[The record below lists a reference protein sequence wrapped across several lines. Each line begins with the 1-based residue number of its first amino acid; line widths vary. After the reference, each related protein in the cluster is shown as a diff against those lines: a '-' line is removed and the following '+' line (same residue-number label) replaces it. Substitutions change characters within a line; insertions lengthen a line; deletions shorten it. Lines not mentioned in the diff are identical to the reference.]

1 MNMRID
7 GSMRQPGVPDVIP
20 ESGSALANVAQ
31 WVQQQN
37 ANLQQLSSHSSGVS
51 FSSPTDGQALR
62 PNGRYG
68 RMMQQWGGSS
78 PGPQPVPQDMIGPQG
93 YQMCGPQQG
102 FAPDMNM
109 GGPGD
114 MLHGSVPKENLTPQQ
129 LQKREEGLAHLR
141 KIGQMLNIDSS
152 GGSGPGPMMHMHGN
166 PDGVM
171 PGEGW
176 PDPMMHPNMGM
187 PRPRMALS
195 PTDSMMGMNFT
206 QRMGPFMGP
215 GGLPL
220 DWDNMTPE
228 QKDWHKMQQ
237 EFYLDKCRKQQ
248 MQMGMNVPPGASGGG
263 GPNRS
268 HMGFFHPIQQMHRM
282 PGPMSPGPPTFPG
295 GSVSSPH
302 CGPMIN
308 PNDPHSM
315 MFAKQSEFG
324 GMCQGMGPDQN
335 FDHPSGMPREG
346 IFPFPDGSMPSGR
359 LGSMSGES
367 FSPAEFSHPAGGQ
380 QGMVK
385 IAPAFGAPPKRKRS
399 ANTMSDPEDIY
410 KRLLPAPSPQQFSY
424 MNSLDGQELTIT
436 KQLNHAFQEQSGGV
450 QAPPLPSSSSPAT
463 YPPPQKSRSS
473 GSKKKKTQTKADQK
487 PKSQRTPPAADPFT
501 CPSPAVPASAATT
514 SASFQSAPA
523 ASPISQTSV
532 SSMSSSL
539 ANVVSTPTVI
549 ANRASSADPN
559 AVTSSAAT
567 SAAGAPAMKSSMTNI
582 TSASL
587 ANLAKGVENLS
598 AQIQH
603 NPFRTVQMQE
613 NESDVSDVSPP
624 DNSSLLPSVGAS
636 HGPGPQANNPQ
647 NNSGIGNSHGG
658 PMHPMQTSN
667 PSMQQQMTPTHLM
680 GSPPGSVR
688 SASHSMA
695 PKPGSGSLTDP
706 TGLMTC
712 GGRQSS
718 PIFPVD
724 DQGLDPGS
732 RFCFSGSTGMP
743 AGGVSGGQQMF
754 SQMGPSPGTSGCRP
768 TNGGNMV
775 TGNAKIQIQAQTPNT
790 IQYLP
795 SGGHPGDGMGDGFM
809 EFQVDAKPF
818 GKGGMPPFGAMMD
831 GIHGSMMS
839 SGEMMQRRQMDL
851 QMMQEASGTSAM
863 HQQMRMDAAAF
874 DQMHSLRGSMHGPRG
889 PIPGPSGSMHMPV
902 GSVHGPG
909 SPILSSGMMHS
920 MGNPM
925 HGPGSPAMGL
935 SGSMHDQTSPM
946 MGPGSIMGP
955 GGHMMGE
962 LLQMQG
968 HMKQGMRLNGGG
980 DFGGMVMGPGGRGA
994 EMMQD
999 MGPMGMQH
1007 RSMHPDAMMMSGASP
1022 PEFSGPHRGDP
1033 GIMSMMAGCGGMM
1046 GPEMSMATREGM
1058 MAMRGAPGGM
1068 RPEMVIER
1076 SRSNRS
1082 RQKARAAEAVE
1093 SRIRSEAAAAGMMV
1107 GDGGAGRMG
1116 GPGAM
1121 GMEMMGGMMRSEMG
1135 MMGMRHDMMGIP
1147 GMGPGDRM
1155 GMRPDAGMMVQRGN
1169 GMPPE
1174 MAMMSSRGTA
1184 AGRMGMMEGMPQDS
1198 VGMFNFGPG
1207 RRGMPPEA
1215 MDMMPPGMNP
1225 SEMCPPGM
1233 KSMVMGGSSVGQPPG
1248 SGMGPDPGYGVPYQ
1262 QFQQQLYAQSRS
1274 PTMSP
1279 GMMRGGMP
1287 GGPVDMMGRPQ
1298 YDMMGPGPGMTPG
1311 SSMGF
1316 GQSQPG
1322 LGPM

>member
-1 MNMRID
+1 MTMNIRLD
-7 GSMRQPGVPDVIP
+7 GSMRQPGVPDGIP

-37 ANLQQLSSHSSGVS
+37 ANLQQLSSHSSSVN
-51 FSSPTDGQALR
+51 FSSPPDGQGLR

-78 PGPQPVPQDMIGPQG
+78 PGPHPMPQEVVGPQG
-93 YQMCGPQQG
+93 YPMCGPQPG
-102 FAPDMNM
+102 FPPDMNI
-109 GGPGD
+109 GGPND
-114 MLHGSVPKENLTPQQ
+114 LLHGSVPKENLTPQQ

-152 GGSGPGPMMHMHGN
+152 GSTGPGPMMHMHGN
-166 PDGVM
+166 PDGLM

-176 PDPMMHPNMGM
+176 PGPMMHPNMGIQ
-187 PRPRMALS
+187 RPRMAMS

-206 QRMGPFMGP
+206 QRIGPLMGP
-215 GGLPL
+215 GGLPP

-228 QKDWHKMQQ
+228 QRDWHKMQH
-237 EFYLDKCRKQQ
+237 EFYLEKCRKQQ
-248 MQMGMNVPPGASGGG
+248 MQMGMNVPPGAGGG

-268 HMGFFHPIQQMHRM
+268 HVGFFHPMQQMHRM
-282 PGPMSPGPPTFPG
+282 PGPMSPVPPTFQG
-295 GSVSSPH
+295 SSVSSPH
-302 CGPMIN
+302 CGPMVN
-308 PNDPHSM
+308 PNDPQVM
-315 MFAKQSEFG
+315 MFTKQSEFG

-335 FDHPSGMPREG
+335 FDHPGGMPREG
-346 IFPFPDGSMPSGR
+346 MFPFPDGSMPSGR

-367 FSPAEFSHPAGGQ
+367 FSPAEFSHPAGQ

-385 IAPAFGAPPKRKRS
+385 MTPAFGPQKRKRS

-436 KQLNHAFQEQSGGV
+436 KQLNHAFQEQSGAQV
-450 QAPPLPSSSSPAT
+450 PPPPSSSPAT

-473 GSKKKKTQTKADQK
+473 GSKKKKTQAKTDQK

-501 CPSPAVPASAATT
+501 CPSPAVPASAVAATT
-514 SASFQSAPA
+514 SASFQSVPA

-532 SSMSSSL
+532 SSLSSSF
-539 ANVVSTPTVI
+539 ANVISTPTSI

-559 AVTSSAAT
+559 TGPSVAT
-567 SAAGAPAMKSSMTNI
+567 ATTVATPVMKSSMTNI

-624 DNSSLLPSVGAS
+624 DNSSLLPSIGTS
-636 HGPGPQANNPQ
+636 HGPGPQTTNPQ
-647 NNSGIGNSHGG
+647 NNNGLGNSHGG
-658 PMHPMQTSN
+658 PMHPMQSSN
-667 PSMQQQMTPTHLM
+667 SSMQQMTPTHLM

-695 PKPGSGSLTDP
+695 PKQGSSSLTDP
-706 TGLMTC
+706 ASLMTC
-712 GGRQSS
+712 GRQSS
-718 PIFPVD
+718 PIFPGD
-724 DQGLDPGS
+724 EQGLDPGS
-732 RFCFSGSTGMP
+732 RFCFTGSTAMP
-743 AGGVSGGQQMF
+743 TGPSSSQQMF
-754 SQMGPSPGTSGCRP
+754 AQMGPSSGTSSCRP

-809 EFQVDAKPF
+809 EFQMDAKSC
-818 GKGGMPPFGAMMD
+818 GKGGMPPYSAMMD
-831 GIHGSMMS
+831 GIHGSMMP
-839 SGEMMQRRQMDL
+839 GDMMQRRQMDF
-851 QMMQEASGTSAM
+851 QMMQDAGGGAM
-863 HQQMRMDAAAF
+863 HPQMRMDAAF
-874 DQMHSLRGSMHGPRG
+874 DPMHGPRGSMHGPRG
-889 PIPGPSGSMHMPV
+889 SIAGPTGSMHMPV
-902 GSVHGPG
+902 GSMHGPG
-909 SPILSSGMMHS
+909 SPILTSSGMMH

-925 HGPGSPAMGL
+925 HGPGSPAMGP

-946 MGPGSIMGP
+946 MGPGSMMGP

-968 HMKQGMRLNGGG
+968 HMKQGMSLNGSA
-980 DFGGMVMGPGGRGA
+980 DFGAMVMGPGGRGA
-994 EMMQD
+994 DMLQD
-999 MGPMGMQH
+999 MEPMTMSH

-1022 PEFSGPHRGDP
+1022 PEFGGPHRGDP
-1033 GIMSMMAGCGGMM
+1033 TMMSLMSGCGGMM
-1046 GPEMSMATREGM
+1046 GPEMSMGTIGSREGM
-1058 MAMRGAPGGM
+1058 MAMRGAPGM

-1093 SRIRSEAAAAGMMV
+1093 SRIRNEAVAAAGMMAADV
-1107 GDGGAGRMG
+1107 GAGRMG
-1116 GPGAM
+1116 GPGVM
-1121 GMEMMGGMMRSEMG
+1121 SMDMMSGMMRSEMG
-1135 MMGMRHDMMGIP
+1135 MMGMRPDVMGMS

-1155 GMRPDAGMMVQRGN
+1155 VMRAEPGMMVQRGN

-1184 AGRMGMMEGMPQDS
+1184 TGRMGMMEGMPQDS

-1225 SEMCPPGM
+1225 SGMCPPGM
-1233 KSMVMGGSSVGQPPG
+1233 KSMVMGGSGIGQPPG

-1287 GGPVDMMGRPQ
+1287 GGPADMMGRPP
-1298 YDMMGPGPGMTPG
+1298 YDVMGPGPSMTPG
-1311 SSMGF
+1311 SGMGF
-1316 GQSQPG
+1316 GQPQPG